1 MMNEPI
7 HTIMTKQVITL
18 HPENTLSEVRD
29 MLMGRRIHHIPI
41 VEGDNQLVGMISSW
55 DMFKLGKSAEDMA
68 NIKVHEVMT
77 TKLATLGQDEHI
89 GAVAELLMEHLFHAV
104 PIVNDQ
110 HQLIGIVTSYDML
123 RYEYRK
129 EYPENLEKFIPEN
142 M

>member
-18 HPENTLSEVRD
+18 HPESTLSEVRD
-29 MLMGRRIHHIPI
+29 VLMARRIHHIPI

-123 RYEYRK
+123 RYEFRK

>member
-18 HPENTLSEVRD
+18 HPESTLSEVRVLLLD
-29 MLMGRRIHHIPI
+29 RRIHHVPI

-55 DMFKLGKSAEDMA
+55 DMFKSGKSAEDMA
-68 NIKVHEVMT
+68 DIKVREIMT